1 VFLGSLVNP
10 LYPSQ
15 ERGFSVILS
24 DMCPAV
30 SGITTKDEAISCE
43 LGMRAVFGNR
53 KDAIKRSI

>member
-1 VFLGSLVNP
+1 VFLGGLVNP

-43 LGMRAVFGNR
+43 LGMRALSL
-53 KDAIKRSI
+53 AIGKM